1 MKEVASQ
8 KNEMEEFE
16 IGSKWIKTHNKV
28 MVTFQKRLKIKIFKT
43 KLEKE
48 PHIKDE
54 CGNASSAKKI
64 SFS

>member
-28 MVTFQKRLKIKIFKT
+28 MVTFQKRLIIKIILFKT

-54 CGNASSAKKI
+54 C
-64 SFS
+64 